1 MDKVAQSHKAEA
13 ARRQLGT
20 ALHLWLEDLDPVSV
34 QVLASGGCEVAEA
47 LAKQVGTAH
56 SKFIME
62 FNDDIKEE
70 KLKGLRNTLWNA
82 MKHASKKNGTPR
94 DDEMLLATPLEKENE
109 ERLYEG
115 WFNLSQTMP
124 VPIEAQTL
132 IVWFILKH
140 GDLTEL
146 DDGLKNLF
154 PDLHTLSP
162 TNQKAMLRKQI
173 EMIRN
178 IRELVA
184 DPNTDPRPLIISAK

>member
-1 MDKVAQSHKAEA
+1 M
-13 ARRQLGT
+13 
-20 ALHLWLEDLDPVSV
+20 
-34 QVLASGGCEVAEA
+34 AEA

-62 FNDDIKEE
+62 FHDDIKEE